1 MPSRLLPALAALA
14 LLATSCRHAPPADP
28 AAAALPAGTT
38 AIAGIDLAALQ
49 RSPWSAALPPS
60 ARSLLNAVPGA
71 SSLLLAWNGRDLLT
85 LATGDFAAAPPGF
98 AIIGLHLA
106 ASGPAA
112 LVRASR
118 AQLKTGRTGAPGLL
132 GAASLATPDHAIWI
146 VTAGDAQLP
155 FSGNL
160 AMLARLLRY
169 TRYTTATVQ
178 ASQSVTLDAMGD
190 CPSPAAARELEEKL
204 RALVSLLAAMSRR
217 PDLQTVWNS
226 IVIERHDH
234 VVHTH
239 LALSPESFSKALTL
253 LTP

>member
-28 AAAALPAGTT
+28 AAAAIPAGIT
-38 AIAGIDLAALQ
+38 AIAGIDLSALQ

-60 ARSLLNAVPGA
+60 ARLLLNAVPGA
-71 SSLLLAWNGRDLLT
+71 SNLLLAWNGRDLLT
-85 LATGDFAAAPPGF
+85 LAKGDFAAAPSGF
-98 AIIGLHLA
+98 EFIGPHLA
-106 ASGPAA
+106 ASGPAEI
-112 LVRASR
+112 VRASR
-118 AQLKTGRTGAPGLL
+118 AQLKTGRTGAPDLL
-132 GAASLATPDHAIWI
+132 GAASLAAPVPIIWI
-146 VTAGDAQLP
+146 ATAGDAQLP